1 MALPDLNDSGDLPVG
16 VYLATLAEMMDRFGK
31 GTARRIEVATRLERI
46 WRLASGTQSVAR
58 FVVFGSFVSDKPEP
72 NDVDVVL
79 VMADDFDAKLLSGEV
94 RLLFEHGM
102 AQSHFG
108 ASIFWYPE
116 SASVGFGPLPIERWQ
131 IKRDRALRG
140 IVEIV
145 EDDPS

>member
-1 MALPDLNDSGDLPVG
+1 MALPDLNESGDLPVG
-16 VYLATLAEMMDRFGK
+16 VYPATLSEVMDRFGR
-31 GTARRIEVATRLERI
+31 GTVRRIEVATRLERI
-46 WRLASGTQSVAR
+46 WHLALGTQSLAR

-94 RLLFEHGM
+94 RLLFEHGT

-108 ASIFWYPE
+108 ASVFWYPE
-116 SASVGFGPLPIERWQ
+116 SASVGSGPLPIERWQ
-131 IKRDRALRG
+131 IKRDRTLRG